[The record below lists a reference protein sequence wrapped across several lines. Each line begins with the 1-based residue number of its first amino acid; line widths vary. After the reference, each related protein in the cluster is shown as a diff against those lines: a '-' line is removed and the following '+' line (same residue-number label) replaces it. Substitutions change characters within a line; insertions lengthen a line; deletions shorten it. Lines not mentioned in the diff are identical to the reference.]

1 MNGSRPP
8 ESHCSF
14 LEKCILE
21 ECCDHDE
28 SGGPIMLHS
37 EVAGDKK
44 QDKHNQE
51 NYQIMRVLQKIYHK
65 TEDERNIKFTLKCT
79 LKRSACSI

>member
-1 MNGSRPP
+1 MNGRPP

-28 SGGPIMLHS
+28 SGGPIMLYS

-44 QDKHNQE
+44 QDEYNQE
-51 NYQIMRVLQKIYHK
+51 NYQIM
-65 TEDERNIKFTLKCT
+65 
-79 LKRSACSI
+79 

>member
-1 MNGSRPP
+1 MNGLP

-28 SGGPIMLHS
+28 SDGPIMLHL

-44 QDKHNQE
+44 QKN
-51 NYQIMRVLQKIYHK
+51 IIKKITK
-65 TEDERNIKFTLKCT
+65 
-79 LKRSACSI
+79 

>member
-1 MNGSRPP
+1 MNGLP

-44 QDKHNQE
+44 QKN
-51 NYQIMRVLQKIYHK
+51 IIKKITK
-65 TEDERNIKFTLKCT
+65 
-79 LKRSACSI
+79 